1 MGRRKFFFDEESAEE
16 PLVNL
21 TPLIDVV
28 FVVLIS
34 FMLISPILEIESVD
48 LATGGKEK
56 KRDAMAPESSPLTV
70 VVQKDNSLWM
80 QGQPISIEQLEKTL
94 LEQKRLF
101 PGKIPQV
108 IHDKAASFG
117 TYQLVKNVFEKCGFE
132 QIDIVLKPG

>member
-1 MGRRKFFFDEESAEE
+1 MAEE

-34 FMLISPILEIESVD
+34 FMLISPILEIDTVD

-56 KRDAMAPESSPLTV
+56 KRDAMTPESSPLTV

-80 QGQPISIEQLEKTL
+80 QGKHVTIDQLEKTL
-94 LEQKRLF
+94 FEQKRLF
-101 PGKIPQV
+101 PGKVPQV
-108 IHDKAASFG
+108 IHDQAASFG